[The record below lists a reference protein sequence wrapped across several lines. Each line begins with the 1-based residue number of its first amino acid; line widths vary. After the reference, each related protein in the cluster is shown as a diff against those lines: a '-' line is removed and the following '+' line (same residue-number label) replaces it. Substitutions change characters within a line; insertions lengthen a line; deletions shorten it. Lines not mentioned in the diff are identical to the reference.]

1 MTDATQI
8 IDKFDRTFGAL
19 HDVCLRTKPSTIE
32 NIEPITGRVETYVV
46 QTMRHAE
53 RGDYVFIKRMDEA
66 GVVRLAL
73 PPAVSRAIA
82 SQKDA
87 LTKRS
92 RSIRGK
98 RVMQERMDNGFVPNF
113 KNTKRKA

>member
-1 MTDATQI
+1 MNEATHT

-19 HDVCLRTKPSTIE
+19 HDVSLRAKPTTIE
-32 NIEPITGRVETYVV
+32 NIEPITGRVETYVI

-53 RGDYVFIKRMDEA
+53 RGDYIFVKRMDES

-73 PPAVSRAIA
+73 PPAVARAIA
-82 SQKDA
+82 SQRDA

-92 RSIRGK
+92 RSNSSKAAMRA
-98 RVMQERMDNGFVPNF
+98 RMENGFVPSF
-113 KNTKRKA
+113 KKKAKKA